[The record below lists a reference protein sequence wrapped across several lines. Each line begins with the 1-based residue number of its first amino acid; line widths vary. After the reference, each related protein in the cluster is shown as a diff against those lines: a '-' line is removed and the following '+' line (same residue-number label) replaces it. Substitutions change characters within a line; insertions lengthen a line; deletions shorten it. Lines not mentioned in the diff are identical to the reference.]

1 MPRVKK
7 AAVCILFKDLSI
19 LLVKRSENL
28 SQHAGEIGFPGGM
41 VKIGESPLNSLF
53 REIEEELGLKPVD
66 YNIVGELEPV
76 KTAVTNIKVYPYVAV
91 LSHEVHINPS
101 DEIVCWDFIPLIDL
115 RPLVYT
121 ELVETKLGTIW
132 GATARIIRNLFKEG
146 RKFLPEIFLVI
157 TKV

>member
-7 AAVCILFKDLSI
+7 AAVCIMFKDLSV
-19 LLVKRSENL
+19 LLIKRSENL

-41 VKIGESPLNSLF
+41 VKIGESPLNALL

-66 YNIVGELEPV
+66 YSIVGELKPV
-76 KTAVTNIKVYPYVAV
+76 KTAVTNIKVYPYVATI
-91 LSHEVHINPS
+91 SHEIIIKPS
-101 DEIVCWDFIPLIDL
+101 NEIVAWDFIPLIDL

-121 ELVETKLGTIW
+121 DFVETRLGTVW

-146 RKFLPEIFLVI
+146 RKFLPEIFSI
-157 TKV
+157 IPE

>member
-7 AAVCILFKDLSI
+7 SAVCILFKDLSV

-41 VKIGESPLNSLF
+41 VKIGESPLNALL
-53 REIEEELGLKPVD
+53 REIEEELGLNPVD
-66 YNIVGELEPV
+66 YSIVGELKPV
-76 KTAVTNIKVYPYVAV
+76 KTAVTNIKVYPYVATI
-91 LSHEVHINPS
+91 SHEVIIKPS
-101 DEIVCWDFIPLIDL
+101 DEIVAWDFIPLIDL

-121 ELVETKLGTIW
+121 DLVETRLGTVW

-146 RKFLPEIFLVI
+146 RKFLPEIFSI
-157 TKV
+157 IPE